1 MEQESQHTSNPPTN
15 TMAIVSLVSGILSWF
30 IFPLI
35 GAIVAII
42 TGHMARKEIRNN
54 FGVQTG
60 DGLAIAGLILGY
72 LNLVV
77 MCLSLVFVLLVFGG
91 MFGLAGCAIL
101 SDSASFVPTDAVI
114 PPIPA
119 G

>member
-1 MEQESQHTSNPPTN
+1 
-15 TMAIVSLVSGILSWF
+15 MAIVSLVSGILSW
-30 IFPLI
+30 IMFPLI

-42 TGHMARKEIRNN
+42 TGHMARKEISNS
-54 FGVQTG
+54 FGAQTG

-72 LNLVV
+72 VNILLT
-77 MCLSLVFVLLVFGG
+77 CLSLVFVVLIFGG
-91 MFGLAGCAIL
+91 MFGLAGCAVL
-101 SDSASFVPTDAVI
+101 SDSASFVPTNAII

>member
-1 MEQESQHTSNPPTN
+1 MEQHPQYAPNPPTN
-15 TMAIVSLVSGILSWF
+15 TMAVVSLVSGILSWL

-42 TGHMARKEIRNN
+42 TGHMARKEIKASL
-54 FGVQTG
+54 GGQTG

-72 LNLVV
+72 TNIVI
-77 MCLSLVFVLLVFGG
+77 MCLSLIFVLLIFGG

-101 SDSASFVPTDAVI
+101 SDSASFVPTDAII